1 MEAIKNKIR
10 FGLILLFTLI
20 TLFSFGV
27 SEAKAQTF
35 PLSGATWIF
44 KANNPAWMDDLAQ
57 KWEYKIDS
65 ISVDGIIKKME
76 VTTKTVNPDW
86 YSYDTTIVSEDY
98 QYFLY
103 VGDTI
108 WNTNDSLSPVANF
121 SLQVG
126 DSSYTPYHSTFS
138 PLYPLIM
145 DSINNC
151 SEEVQSLFFQ
161 KGIVI
166 EAGIETGNSINYR
179 YYKLKF
185 IDELEDTIIRK
196 FSERSIITD
205 GYWHYSNS
213 FLTSCSVFDLP
224 SFSFLCYK
232 DDFSTSSTCSDI
244 EWFESLNI
252 EKEEQLLKLEI
263 FPNPTNE
270 NIKIKTNNL
279 GSFTLNI
286 YDIIGKPKITKDIYF
301 NGNNELSLDVSE
313 LEAGTYFVEITSND
327 VKLTSR
333 FIKN

>member
-1 MEAIKNKIR
+1 MKLTT
-10 FGLILLFTLI
+10 FLISTIILFLFTNL
-20 TLFSFGV
+20 
-27 SEAKAQTF
+27 KAQTF

-44 KANNPAWMDDLAQ
+44 KSINPTDMADLAQ
-57 KWEYKIDS
+57 KWEYKSDS
-65 ISVDGIIKKME
+65 ISVDGIVKKMK
-76 VTTKTVNPDW
+76 VTTKIVNPAW
-86 YSYDTTIVSEDY
+86 YPYDTTIVSEDD
-98 QYFLY
+98 QYFLF

-126 DSSYTPYHSTFS
+126 DSAYTPYHSTLS
-138 PLYPLIM
+138 PLYPLIL
-145 DSINNC
+145 DSLNNC

-161 KGIVI
+161 KGIVV

-196 FSERSIITD
+196 FSERSILTE
-205 GYWHYSNS
+205 GYWHYNNV
-213 FLTSCSVFDLP
+213 FLSSCSKTDLP

-232 DDFSTSSTCSDI
+232 DDFSTSSSCSDI

-252 EKEEQLLKLEI
+252 RKEEQIFKLEI

-270 NIKIKTNNL
+270 SIKIKTNNL
-279 GSFTLNI
+279 GSFTLNV

-313 LEAGTYFVEITSND
+313 LEAGTYLVEITSNN